1 MIKKV
6 IALLLMFIFLIFSM
20 GCQTAEQ
27 QEAKLQMKD
36 EQYVLRQLRNK
47 YGEEFVIAGYDP
59 GGLWTNPGGPSFSVY
74 PKEKG
79 ENWTFK
85 VYVYERY
92 KHIEDGYMILY
103 KYDDYKKYI
112 QSFLEEMYAKNITLA
127 SFKKDG
133 DNLLPN
139 IINKD
144 TPVEDIARLVIEDK
158 DYVDMGPIVINL
170 NEEVLKGTTISKEA
184 YRIAKAFQDRRITAV
199 YIYIS
204 VVRSSEYE
212 YNRDLLQYYSPL
224 MDTEERMEL
233 NKKFFSFFS
242 KYDPIYDDP
251 LYSIGASY
259 DRDEKKF
266 RIFDSELKIEY
277 WEE

>member
-1 MIKKV
+1 
-6 IALLLMFIFLIFSM
+6 
-20 GCQTAEQ
+20 
-27 QEAKLQMKD
+27 
-36 EQYVLRQLRNK
+36 
-47 YGEEFVIAGYDP
+47 
-59 GGLWTNPGGPSFSVY
+59 
-74 PKEKG
+74 
-79 ENWTFK
+79 
-85 VYVYERY
+85 
-92 KHIEDGYMILY
+92 
-103 KYDDYKKYI
+103 
-112 QSFLEEMYAKNITLA
+112 
-127 SFKKDG
+127 
-133 DNLLPN
+133 
-139 IINKD
+139 
-144 TPVEDIARLVIEDK
+144 
-158 DYVDMGPIVINL
+158 MGPIVINL